1 MLTDIDKEF
10 DTPIQDENGELIE
23 TIEEDDVFV
32 EEDTGLEEQPDSFY
46 EAEGDIVQEGEDE
59 DEFDNIQEVTVEA
72 KENYDNAKEQLVAIF
87 TSILE
92 KGEITAED
100 NVEIEQ
106 VKEQYS
112 EAYNSIKEN
121 TENVQKK
128 TLEERVQ
135 ELADGMTPATAEAV
149 LDILTDNGR
158 KPWLYKDDDNN
169 VLIDGTSIPE
179 LTVLVQKLNLIAT
192 DGENEGQV
200 QLTPDFINS
209 VVNGTGMDSKIE
221 QSANSILN
229 TVESTYTSKDEFN
242 NLSIG
247 GRNILV
253 GNELTTYA
261 PNNSLE
267 SSTTGTDKIVSK
279 WNPTYAGRTFTLKN
293 TANKPLSGV
302 HTFSGFIKVNGQIPA
317 TPYFKNISTYYED
330 VLENYYDPTTGYF
343 RIVQNQ
349 DGTSYWIIHAT
360 TSRIGGSEDIV
371 EILQA
376 KLEKGNKATDYDQA
390 PEDVQIY
397 ISKVEQLA
405 NQIKWIV
412 KSGTSESDMTLT
424 DKLFKLIS
432 QNIVLV
438 GEHIKITGDTTIEG
452 LVSANET
459 FKILTD
465 GSVEASDITVDN
477 TITATDLVA
486 RKLSVPWY
494 AKSLSH
500 SVNVYIDPTFIYPS
514 DKYPDGIDETYFDDE
529 TTYQSFS
536 DLMSVVPRHLNG
548 YVLTIHFIRDIT
560 ETVDLRGLHGGVVD
574 IYMRGYTLNGWFWW
588 EGYGGLLVKLYGNTE
603 SDQGTKMGSIK
614 PASGKYFGGFRYCI
628 LSKWTKF
635 YVYDIELYKGTAT
648 DYPSNGICC
657 ADMSECYVRNVVSKN
672 NLNSLLRAHS
682 TSHAYVQSSRGMTVS
697 TVFQAVSGSIVHV
710 RNNKQAGRLN
720 STARTYTN
728 DNAQIFADGVT
739 WDTVEQTGTGST
751 DTGSTAIT
759 KTVTVKSSDGG
770 TYRTSGNY
778 AGSWASEAIVRQG
791 RWSSALG
798 SNTGFWF
805 FGSNLYKILT
815 NSNYTIKSIKVKVTR
830 QSGGDNGAVTH
841 YLRTHKHSSKPSSP
855 SLLGTSILNK
865 SFSLVTGTSTTI
877 SLSSSEIS
885 ALISNKAYGFGLYTS
900 STAQSGY
907 SCCSTSLSVT
917 ITYTTTE

>member
-10 DTPIQDENGELIE
+10 DTPIEDEKGELIE

-32 EEDTGLEEQPDSFY
+32 EDDTGLEEQPDSFY
-46 EAEGDIVQEGEDE
+46 EAEDDIVQEGEDE
-59 DEFDNIQEVTVEA
+59 DEFDNIQEITVRA
-72 KENYDNAKEQLVAIF
+72 KENYENAKEQLVSMF

-92 KGEITAED
+92 KGEITVED

-112 EAYNSIKEN
+112 EAYNSILEN
-121 TENVQKK
+121 AENIQKK
-128 TLEERVQ
+128 TLEEKLE
-135 ELADGMTPATAEAV
+135 ELKDGMVGATTDEI
-149 LDILTDNGR
+149 LNILTDDGR
-158 KPWLYKDDDNN
+158 KPWLYRNEDND
-169 VLIDGTSIPE
+169 VLVDMTAIPE
-179 LTVLVQKLNLIAT
+179 LTVLVNKLNLIAS
-192 DGENEGQV
+192 DGEDEGQI
-200 QLTPDFINS
+200 QLTPNFI
-209 VVNGTGMDSKIE
+209 
-221 QSANSILN
+221 
-229 TVESTYTSKDEFN
+229 
-242 NLSIG
+242 
-247 GRNILV
+247 
-253 GNELTTYA
+253 
-261 PNNSLE
+261 
-267 SSTTGTDKIVSK
+267 
-279 WNPTYAGRTFTLKN
+279 
-293 TANKPLSGV
+293 
-302 HTFSGFIKVNGQIPA
+302 
-317 TPYFKNISTYYED
+317 
-330 VLENYYDPTTGYF
+330 
-343 RIVQNQ
+343 
-349 DGTSYWIIHAT
+349 
-360 TSRIGGSEDIV
+360 
-371 EILQA
+371 
-376 KLEKGNKATDYDQA
+376 
-390 PEDVQIY
+390 
-397 ISKVEQLA
+397 
-405 NQIKWIV
+405 
-412 KSGTSESDMTLT
+412 
-424 DKLFKLIS
+424 KLIS
-432 QNIVLV
+432 SSNIEFS
-438 GEHIKITGDTTIEG
+438 GKQIKITGDTTIEG

-548 YVLTIHFIRDIT
+548 YVLTIHFVRDIT

-574 IYMRGYTLNGWFWW
+574 IYMHGYTLNGWFWW

-614 PASGKYFGGFRYCI
+614 PSSGKYFGGFRYCI

-682 TSHAYVQSSRGMTVS
+682 TSHAYIQSSRGMTVS
-697 TVFQAVSGSIVHV
+697 TVFQSVSGSIVHV

-728 DNAQIFADGVT
+728 DNAQIFADGVA

-751 DTGSTAIT
+751 DTGSTAII
-759 KTVTVKSSDGG
+759 KTVTVKSSDGR
-770 TYRTSGNY
+770 TYRTSGDY
-778 AGSWASEAIVRQG
+778 AGSWASDAIVRQG

-830 QSGGDNGAVTH
+830 QSGGNNGAVTH
-841 YLRTHKHSSKPSSP
+841 YLRAHKHSSKPSSP

-907 SCCSTSLSVT
+907 SCCSASLSVT